1 MGLHILSSTRFDAL
15 TQDLKGRVLASRNSL
30 DAFRSLSIVVPNPNV
45 GKYLQMRVF
54 AFESSLVANLRFP
67 FMEESLTRLLRP
79 SLDNSHGFELLPPH
93 SYARAIAGMLVG
105 AYGEDD
111 ELLVFRNYVMGGAG
125 EVCGGHSGVEARKLW
140 GLADKLAILMDQ
152 YEVRRPEI
160 VKRWMGG
167 ENAAGTGGCA
177 CGSIEAGEAA
187 IARRLWG
194 EGGIFPTS
202 GTRLSL
208 RQLFERVERRMPEGP
223 RQTLFFF
230 GHSTLNILQARIL
243 VWLARVHDVYFYH
256 NNVCLEYWGDIE
268 TKEERVARLGKAHDL
283 EEDIEV
289 ENALLR
295 SWGKAG
301 RETMRL
307 LVDLEEELGSGEVE
321 FEWQTLVGEAARGKK
336 TVLGL
341 LHESIERR
349 TSEIQKVPQDA
360 SVQIVGAPGVRREVE
375 MVYNA
380 ILGSVW
386 KAPGSGTR
394 PWGACSFSDVAVLVP
409 DMKTYR
415 PVIEAVFDGR
425 GQIPYGLIDTTVREE
440 SLYLAGFE
448 ALVELGRKGLGRGS
462 LFAILENPCVQAAL
476 DFAAEDVVA
485 WKELTCEMGVFDAY
499 EQAEEAEGSRFN
511 WAWGLERLR
520 LAQVASELENVGVD
534 GGELPL
540 DLASD
545 GRALKF
551 SEVVEFVW
559 RRVEEVFTQ
568 EELTCGDWSAR
579 FVGLMASCLSVAGGD
594 DELEGAVRLQ
604 IIETLA
610 GLEGIEG
617 VHGYEFVVAAVG
629 QFVGGAAC
637 RRGGY
642 LTHGVTIAGLLPMRP
657 VPFREVYILGMGAG
671 GFPGQQQES
680 TLDVRA
686 LDWRLGDTSAAN
698 INRYLFLETVM
709 AVRERLVI
717 SYPNRDVAKVA
728 QLYPSGMVREL
739 EDFLTR
745 HILKGVFCEIK
756 DIPLLERAAR
766 AVEDVKWAE
775 DDPFA
780 GLVETYSEVARRMA
794 CERLGSVQGEGA
806 VGKLDASNMP
816 REERVEISARELA
829 AFLKSPLNACL
840 EWRLGIAREAWRE
853 DELQE
858 ESPLWVDKLQEW
870 RLRKEWLRG
879 EDEMEKAF
887 RDLRLRGGMPGGFI
901 GDAAKGKIREKL
913 AACAC
918 LVERVREKF
927 GAVEDVSRQNFV
939 WGLDVCGRRVRVRFT
954 AEVENWIE
962 SVEGIEVLCLG
973 KLEKEGA
980 RDRKPKNVLP
990 QGCVLE
996 ALMACVMAVANG
1008 TSEGVRRIVIW
1019 ALDVDVATMV
1029 KWEWCL
1035 TRGAAEDYLT
1045 RLVEWML
1052 TYLDAA
1058 KDGTYLD
1065 CSYDEVRAYA
1075 GKTAYE
1081 APQRNSRALVVE
1093 QSIEALRRAPTAAE
1107 LEALVKGVYGL
1118 PLAGVKEVGA

>member
-1 MGLHILSSTRFDAL
+1 MGLHILSSAQFDAL
-15 TQDLKGRVLASRNSL
+15 TQDLKERVLAVRCTL
-30 DAFRSLSIVVPNPNV
+30 DAFTPLSIVVPNPNV

-54 AFESSLVANLRFP
+54 ATERMIVANLRFP

-79 SLDNSHGFELLPPH
+79 SLEDAREFELLPPH
-93 SYARAIAGMLVG
+93 SYARAIAGMLVETRG
-105 AYGEDD
+105 DD
-111 ELLVFRNYVMGGAG
+111 ALGVFRNYVMGGAG
-125 EVCGGHSGVEARKLW
+125 EVGRGHSGTEARKLW
-140 GLADKLAILMDQ
+140 GLADKLASLMDQ

-160 VKRWMGG
+160 VKNWMGG
-167 ENAAGTGGCA
+167 GNAAGTGECVR
-177 CGSIEAGEAA
+177 GSIEAGEAA
-187 IARRLWG
+187 LARALWG
-194 EGGIFPTS
+194 EGGVFPTS
-202 GTRLSL
+202 GKRLSL
-208 RQLFERVERRMPEGP
+208 RQLFERVEKREPKGP

-230 GHSTLNILQARIL
+230 GHSTLNILQAKIL
-243 VWLARVHDVYFYH
+243 VWLAKVHDVYFYH

-283 EEDIEV
+283 EEDIKV

-321 FEWQTLVGEAARGKK
+321 FEWRTLGEEKPREKK

-349 TSEIQKVPQDA
+349 TSEMGKIAQDA
-360 SVQIVGAPGVRREVE
+360 SVQIVGAPGIRREVE

-386 KAPGSGTR
+386 KGPGMGER

-425 GQIPYGLIDTTVREE
+425 GQIPYGLIDTTAREE

-462 LFAILENPCVQAAL
+462 LFVVLENPCVQEAL
-476 DFAAEDVVA
+476 DFDAEDVA
-485 WKELTCEMGVFDAY
+485 EWKELTREMGVFEAY
-499 EQAEEAEGSRFN
+499 EKADEANGSKFD
-511 WAWGLERLR
+511 WSWGLERLR
-520 LAQVASELENVGVD
+520 LAQVAQGLENLGVD

-540 DLASD
+540 DLAGD
-545 GRALKF
+545 ERALKF

-568 EELTCGDWSAR
+568 EELTCVEWEAR
-579 FVGLMASCLSVAGGD
+579 LIGLMDDCLLVNGGD
-594 DELEGAVRLQ
+594 EELEEAVRLQ
-604 IIETLA
+604 IVETLA
-610 GLEGIEG
+610 GLEGIECEQ
-617 VHGYEFVVAAVG
+617 GYEFVVAAVE
-629 QFVGGAAC
+629 QFVGGASC

-657 VPFREVYILGMGAG
+657 VPFRAVYILGMGAG
-671 GFPGQQQES
+671 GFPGQKQES

-686 LDWRLGDTSAAN
+686 LDWRLGDTSITN

-728 QLYPSGMVREL
+728 ELYPSGMVREL
-739 EDFLTR
+739 EEFLTR
-745 HILKGVFCEIK
+745 HILKKKFCEVE
-756 DIPLLERAAR
+756 DVPLLERAPR
-766 AVEDVKWAE
+766 AVVDVKWRKN
-775 DDPFA
+775 DPFA
-780 GLVETYSEVARRMA
+780 GIVETYSETARQMAGVRENATEHLSVA
-794 CERLGSVQGEGA
+794 EV
-806 VGKLDASNMP
+806 P
-816 REERVEISARELA
+816 REESIEISARELA
-829 AFLKSPLNACL
+829 AFLKSPLNASL
-840 EWRLGIAREAWRE
+840 QWRFGLARKAWRE
-853 DELQE
+853 EELKE

-870 RLRKEWLRG
+870 CIKKGWVKA
-879 EDEMEKAF
+879 DEELEKTF
-887 RDLRLRGGMPGGFI
+887 RDLRLTGGIPGGFI
-901 GDAAKGKIREKL
+901 GDAAKGKIRER
-913 AACAC
+913 
-918 LVERVREKF
+918 LVASECVVRSVREKF
-927 GAVEDVSRQNFV
+927 GAIEDVARQNFV
-939 WGLDVCGRRVRVRFT
+939 REIDVDGACVRVRFT
-954 AEVENWIE
+954 AEVANWVE
-962 SVEGIEVLCLG
+962 GAEGIEALCLG
-973 KLEKEGA
+973 KLEKESA

-1008 TSEGVRRIVIW
+1008 ASEASQQIVIW
-1019 ALDVDVATMV
+1019 ALDADVATLV
-1029 KWEWCL
+1029 KWKWSL

-1045 RLVEWML
+1045 RLAAQMVN
-1052 TYLDAA
+1052 YLDAT

-1065 CSYDEVRAYA
+1065 CSYDEVRAYV
-1075 GKTAYE
+1075 GKAAYAE
-1081 APQRNSRALVVE
+1081 PQQNSRALVVE
-1093 QSIEALRRAPTAAE
+1093 QAIEALRRAPTDEE
-1107 LEALVKGVYGL
+1107 LEALSKGVYEL
-1118 PLAGVKEVGA
+1118 PLAGVKEVAS